1 MRDSILKIRGIA
13 YFVLDRG
20 RQNDI
25 KPNDFERDRNNG
37 KPASDEGGFSCDLNG
52 ADGRAQVATLS
63 SAERNREDTKEFRR

>member
-1 MRDSILKIRGIA
+1 MRNSILKIRVIA

-37 KPASDEGGFSCDLNG
+37 KPFLMQGGFSCDLNG
-52 ADGRAQVATLS
+52 VDGRAQVATLS
-63 SAERNREDTKEFRR
+63 SAERNREDTKEFLR